1 MDIVAGYQAC
11 HRHARGTLH
20 CFVKWEDKIISC
32 QVAQEARKYH
42 LAIGSHFS
50 NNFYLAWFFEEWSAG
65 LFNAFFYVM
74 KYRYNH
80 PHLLWHCL
88 VNKRKT
94 LIAGLLLDA
103 NKNSCHMTKQSLFY
117 FSFTVPGQV
126 KCFNKMYRG
135 HRGQLFMNKHKWY
148 LIKII
153 IYAVWRNLLLQCV
166 VTIFCIDLSSSDM
179 FTGSFTTP
187 REETVFGSVKSAC
200 CLFANEERNQEKD
213 SWKV

>member
-1 MDIVAGYQAC
+1 MKLSAARL
-11 HRHARGTLH
+11 HRKLENINWRLAPTFPIIFTLLDSSKNDLQD
-20 CFVKWEDKIISC
+20 CSMLI
-32 QVAQEARKYH
+32 
-42 LAIGSHFS
+42 
-50 NNFYLAWFFEEWSAG
+50 
-65 LFNAFFYVM
+65 YVM

-103 NKNSCHMTKQSLFY
+103 NKSSCHMTKQSLFY
-117 FSFTVPGQV
+117 ISFTVPGQV

-153 IYAVWRNLLLQCV
+153 MYAVWRNLLLQCV

-187 REETVFGSVKSAC
+187 REETVFGSVKSTC